1 MLYEKHRKQRLL
13 RLHYVKRNLNKMEIL
28 VENINHFNRIEQNDM
43 NNVSSWLFDAVK
55 ISTKDDERSI
65 KHKIEHLKFLL
76 EYLPKAVNIDSLSS
90 DNEQL
95 DFIKLLS
102 KLTDIKEDLEVLIN
116 KKTMAELNVISNRFA
131 KKTQYPVGD
140 LEAF

>member
-1 MLYEKHRKQRLL
+1 
-13 RLHYVKRNLNKMEIL
+13 MEIL

-131 KKTQYPVGD
+131 KKTQYSVGD

>member
-1 MLYEKHRKQRLL
+1 MA
-13 RLHYVKRNLNKMEIL
+13 IL

-55 ISTKDDERSI
+55 ISTKDDKKSI
-65 KHKIEHLKFLL
+65 EHKIEHLKFLL
-76 EYLPKAVNIDSLSS
+76 EYLPKAISIDSLSS
-90 DNEQL
+90 DNEQI

-102 KLTDIKEDLEVLIN
+102 KLTDIKEDLELLVG
-116 KKTMAELNVISNRFA
+116 KKTTAELNDIANRFA
-131 KKTQYPVGD
+131 KKTQYPIGD